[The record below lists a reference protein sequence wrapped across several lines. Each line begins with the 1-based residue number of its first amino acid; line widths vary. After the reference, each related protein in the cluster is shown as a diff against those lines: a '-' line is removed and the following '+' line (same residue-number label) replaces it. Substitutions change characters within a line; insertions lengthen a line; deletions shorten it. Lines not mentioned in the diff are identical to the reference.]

1 MVLTRPALG
10 DHDGKSRHRRLI
22 LSSTVVEQTRR
33 DLRGF
38 AAICHR
44 VRMVRIEIGTDID
57 APIDRVFALSL
68 DMDVHAASLAASRET
83 ATTSTGR
90 AILGLGDD
98 VTFSARHFGLR
109 WRMTA
114 RVCEL
119 DAPTRFV
126 DEQVTGPFRE
136 MRHEHTFLTT
146 GDASTRVTDRVTFT
160 APLGPVGSVVTK
172 ILLAPY
178 MRRLL
183 TTRSAYMKQRAESSV

>member
-1 MVLTRPALG
+1 MV
-10 DHDGKSRHRRLI
+10 
-22 LSSTVVEQTRR
+22 
-33 DLRGF
+33 
-38 AAICHR
+38 
-44 VRMVRIEIGTDID
+44 MIEIGTDID
-57 APIDRVFALSL
+57 AQIDRVFALSL
-68 DMDVHAASLAASRET
+68 DMDLHAASLASSRET

-119 DAPTRFV
+119 DAPSRFV
-126 DEQVTGPFRE
+126 DEQVTGPFRA

-146 GDASTRVTDRVTFT
+146 GDTSTRMIDRVTFT
-160 APLGPVGSVVTK
+160 APLGSVGSLVTR

-183 TTRSAYMKQRAESSV
+183 ITRAAYLKQHAEGTV